1 MSGDRQ
7 PAGSGEAPGP
17 LRRWWLAAR
26 PATLWAAVSP
36 VLVGSACAWQAG
48 CFELSTALV
57 ALAGGT
63 LIQIGTNFANDL
75 GDARRGADDE
85 RRVGPARAV
94 ATGWVTPRAM
104 AVATALAFGAAALC
118 GGYLAWLAGWWVVA
132 FGIASIVSGLAYTLG
147 PFPLGYRGL
156 GDVFVLVFF
165 GFVAVVGTAFV
176 MCRAVPELAWWAW
189 IPVGCLA
196 TAILVVNNLRDR
208 HTDAGA
214 GKRTLAVRFGGGAA
228 RAEYAVLLAAA
239 YAIPVL
245 LVVRGAGTFT
255 LLPLLS
261 VPLAA
266 PLLLRVAREEGPALN
281 PALGGTGR
289 LELVFSVLFA
299 AGLVLQAGGG

>member
-1 MSGDRQ
+1 L
-7 PAGSGEAPGP
+7 PGTF
-17 LRRWWLAAR
+17 RRWWLAAR

-36 VLVGSACAWQAG
+36 VLVGSALAFRAG
-48 CFELSTALV
+48 CFELGTALV

-63 LIQIGTNFANDL
+63 FIQVGTNFANDL
-75 GDARRGADDE
+75 GDAQRGADDD

-94 ATGWVTPRAM
+94 AAGWVTPRAM
-104 AVATALAFGAAALC
+104 WAATALAFGAAALC
-118 GGYLAWLAGWWVVA
+118 GVYLAWLAGWWVVA
-132 FGIASIVSGLAYTLG
+132 FGAASIASGLAYTLG

-156 GDVFVLVFF
+156 GDLFVLVFF

-176 MCRAVPELAWWAW
+176 MCRAVPDLAWWAW

-228 RAEYAVLLAAA
+228 RAEYVLLLAAA
-239 YAIPVL
+239 YATPVL
-245 LVVRGAGTFT
+245 LVVRGEGAFA

-261 VPLAA
+261 LPLAA
-266 PLLLRVAREEGPALN
+266 PLLRRVAREEGPALN

-299 AGLVLQAGGG
+299 MGLVLGGRGA